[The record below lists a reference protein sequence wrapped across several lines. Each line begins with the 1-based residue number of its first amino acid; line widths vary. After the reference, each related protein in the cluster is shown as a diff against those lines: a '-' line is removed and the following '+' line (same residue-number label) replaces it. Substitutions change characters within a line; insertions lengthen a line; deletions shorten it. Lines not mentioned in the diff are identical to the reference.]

1 MGTVAN
7 MEIKKGINK
16 PNVNSFFLNENAV
29 FGNILFTKYIS
40 NKVFYKNIIRKLT
53 WFCQNYYLKMSNVL
67 LKMYHFILSDFTN

>member
-16 PNVNSFFLNENAV
+16 PNVHSFFLNEISI

-40 NKVFYKNIIRKLT
+40 NKIFYKNIIRKLT
-53 WFCQNYYLKMSNVL
+53 
-67 LKMYHFILSDFTN
+67 